1 MFNFVSNTFN
11 YVCNLFKTSSV
22 PVSNSCSTT
31 NKTDYFFKE
40 TVKIMLIP
48 KVLKILLGGNSKNS
62 QICEFLEL
70 IIKKKI
76 KNFIPLDADFILA
89 SHINMKGVGSDKES
103 IKKRKEQLISF
114 GEIQENF
121 NKKLHYLTDQKISK
135 EQFISELSCW
145 VLELFESGSE
155 EKVIFSKL
163 IASLKKN

>member
-48 KVLKILLGGNSKNS
+48 KVLKILL
-62 QICEFLEL
+62 EL

-76 KNFIPLDADFILA
+76 KNFIPIDADFILA